1 MTSGKTRWVGPLYVH
16 ILKWCFFVLE
26 KKTFWVEKWG
36 RKSCQLSVSVS
47 CIPIHCVSGGSKAE
61 QWFDG
66 TSTFERLLGEWN
78 TILLTPV
85 NRWLYDCLFLLVE
98 EGKIWPP
105 LPDFY
110 DPESTFVTECC
121 RSPKLYCPCTSSMKL
136 RRYYHFFL
144 PLLLLYCESLVKL
157 TCQSWVTFQTGVPH
171 WTISI
176 IFPSLKQ

>member
-1 MTSGKTRWVGPLYVH
+1 MTLFNIH
-16 ILKWCFFVLE
+16 ILKWRFFVLE
-26 KKTFWVEKWG
+26 KRTFWVEKWG

-61 QWFDG
+61 QRFG
-66 TSTFERLLGEWN
+66 STTSTYVERLLGEWN

-121 RSPKLYCPCTSSMKL
+121 RSPNFIVPVHPQWSSGATTTSAAAATVVLQVSRQIDLSIL
-136 RRYYHFFL
+136 RNIFRLRLHTARFL
-144 PLLLLYCESLVKL
+144 
-157 TCQSWVTFQTGVPH
+157 
-171 WTISI
+171 
-176 IFPSLKQ
+176 